1 MPIQTD
7 HIRTVITAYL
17 AQHPEDAHEVAVVQ
31 GLLDTG
37 CDLTSRKSLPGHVT
51 AGAIL
56 VGHDGRVLHILH
68 NATGKWLLP
77 GGHIEPTDD
86 TLLEAAGR
94 ELTEET
100 GISPQVVAP
109 HSEVPDWGRVDVPT
123 LQYSGR
129 SDVIDSVVLS
139 SFRGQVREVA
149 VGKQPLDDLHLGD
162 WLSAPVGVKCR
173 LSTVNEFLQ
182 CSRQVIDFLLN
193 DRYIL
198 LDPWVLSR
206 KAGGRLSRIEQEV
219 RIPGNQ
225 GTHGVHHVSRVSDT
239 LWTSQID
246 GHSFGINFCSDAFE
260 SIYGVFGHV
269 ARARRTVP
277 DEERHLF
284 HFRSGSDELS
294 IDIMPWLTTLA

>member
-109 HSEVPDWGRVDVPT
+109 HSEVPLHIDVHTIDANPVKGEPAHQHYDFRFFFRTTADIGKLQTEEVTDAAWRPVESLADEHLKRRVA
-123 LQYSGR
+123 G
-129 SDVIDSVVLS
+129 VL
-139 SFRGQVREVA
+139 
-149 VGKQPLDDLHLGD
+149 L
-162 WLSAPVGVKCR
+162 
-173 LSTVNEFLQ
+173 
-182 CSRQVIDFLLN
+182 
-193 DRYIL
+193 
-198 LDPWVLSR
+198 
-206 KAGGRLSRIEQEV
+206 
-219 RIPGNQ
+219 
-225 GTHGVHHVSRVSDT
+225 
-239 LWTSQID
+239 
-246 GHSFGINFCSDAFE
+246 
-260 SIYGVFGHV
+260 
-269 ARARRTVP
+269 
-277 DEERHLF
+277 
-284 HFRSGSDELS
+284 
-294 IDIMPWLTTLA
+294 